1 MKFNHKP
8 TAVLCLLTI
17 IALLN
22 LVRNNVLV
30 NARSVDII
38 QVLASGACLGAVI
51 TAAILSRK
59 YAYLL
64 QHHDNKKTT
73 KRKAAVAVLLLVTA
87 LGALSRSN
95 AITSFRAVDLL
106 QLVATG
112 LLLGAILT
120 NIILARKIVSRAGE
134 SGA

>member
-17 IALLN
+17 ITLLN
-22 LVRNNVLV
+22 LIRNSALTE
-30 NARSVDII
+30 ARSVDII

-59 YAYLL
+59 YAHLL
-64 QHHDNKKTT
+64 QPGDNKKTT

-120 NIILARKIVSRAGE
+120 NIILTRKIVSRAGK
-134 SGA
+134 SRA